1 MVSAIVLEPTAMGIQ
16 EVSIEL
22 GRLEAGKVHEITV
35 EVENPTEHDY
45 QVTEITSK
53 SEKVDILL
61 TPKEIKGK
69 EKGTI
74 ILSLDIP
81 MEMEPL
87 EADLRIDGI
96 FIIRSK

>member
-16 EVSIEL
+16 EVPLEL
-22 GRLEAGKVHEITV
+22 GMLEAGKVHEITV

-53 SEKVDILL
+53 SEKVTILL
-61 TPKEIKGK
+61 APTEIKGK

-74 ILSLDIP
+74 LFSLDIP
-81 MEMEPL
+81 MKMEPL
-87 EADLRIDGI
+87 EANLRIDGI

>member
-1 MVSAIVLEPTAMGIQ
+1 MVNAIVLEPTAMGTQ
-16 EVSIEL
+16 EVPLEL
-22 GRLEAGKVHEITV
+22 GRLEAGKIHEITV

-61 TPKEIKGK
+61 APTEIKGK
-69 EKGTI
+69 EKGAI
-74 ILSLDIP
+74 IFSLDIP